1 MSATDE
7 LRRLLDERGVKHSDY
22 DGITEWCGRL
32 GAVCRGFQRYS
43 DNYLDVVIVMTD
55 SESAVN
61 ATLGSGKCK
70 IVRGVCSRCGALVH
84 ESANM
89 YWQYFDGG
97 FRTVM
102 HKPVNFCPNC
112 GREVER

>member
-1 MSATDE
+1 MNDCIHIKVCGACDVE
-7 LRRLLDERGVKHSDY
+7 PEECGYYEQRR
-22 DGITEWCGRL
+22 
-32 GAVCRGFQRYS
+32 
-43 DNYLDVVIVMTD
+43 
-55 SESAVN
+55 
-61 ATLGSGKCK
+61 GKCK
-70 IVRGVCSRCGALVH
+70 IVRGVCSGCGALIH

-112 GREVER
+112 GREVEI